1 MLIGYMA
8 ILALT
13 IIGAI
18 IGLQFWLGP
27 MFKNQKAFR
36 WASTAAV
43 IFVALILVGSGVWRL
58 RGEIA
63 TRTWPV
69 AEGTITEARVVGERA
84 IHPEIDYIY
93 SVNGREYSGV
103 SSLRTPGFGNK
114 RSRLETAELLV
125 DQYQVGM
132 PISVHYDPA
141 RPNISTLKI
150 GITYSSTLETALG
163 TILILGI
170 FIVAIPLMRKNSPT

>member
-27 MFKNQKAFR
+27 TFKNQRAFR
-36 WASTAAV
+36 WISLAAV
-43 IFVALILVGSGVWRL
+43 LLVALVLAGSGLSRL

-63 TRTWPV
+63 TKAWPM
-69 AEGTITEARVVGERA
+69 AEGTITGAQVVGERA

-93 SVNGREYSGV
+93 DVNGREYSGI

-125 DQYQVGM
+125 DQYQTGM
-132 PISVHYDPA
+132 PISVHYDPD
-141 RPNISTLKI
+141 RPDISTLKI

-163 TILILGI
+163 TILILGTF
-170 FIVAIPLMRKNSPT
+170 FIAIPLMRRKKSI